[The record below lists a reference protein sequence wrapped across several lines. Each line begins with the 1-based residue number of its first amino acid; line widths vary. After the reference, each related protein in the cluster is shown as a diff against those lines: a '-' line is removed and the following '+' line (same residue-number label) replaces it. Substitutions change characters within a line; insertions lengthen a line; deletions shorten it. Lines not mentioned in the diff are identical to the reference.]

1 VIVLFCLFGAAR
13 FAGVVAFVVVRRKN
27 GRNKSAAATVEDVE
41 MTDKAPVL
49 GARSGAAHY

>member
-1 VIVLFCLFGAAR
+1 
-13 FAGVVAFVVVRRKN
+13 VVAFVVVRRKN